1 MSYGANARLAIA
13 RQANVGSYVTAP
25 GSFHPIPF
33 LSDTSAFGKQELI
46 SQNLTG
52 RFEQGATYPG
62 AGNVAGTIEFEI
74 TPRAL
79 LVAVAGALSHDPAV
93 ATSGSVL
100 TRTFLPNTS
109 EFSSTY
115 PKAPYTIVK
124 HIADAQSAELFYD
137 CQFSQ
142 LDLIFSASQFSKGRL
157 TVAGGARLTNGIG
170 SMSITPAAGDISV
183 LHPWNVA
190 SISIGGSAV
199 QNYSEITVSLN
210 ENIGPLYTLNGT
222 LTPFKYTRT
231 GFREVTVG
239 GTLYMNDRSALNDF
253 IADTQR
259 RLLITTVNTR
269 TAIQSG
275 YYDTMII
282 DVPQMKYTAVP
293 LSISGPGELAVQFS
307 ARGVIDTTSNYAL
320 QITLQNSFTPT
331 F

>member
-1 MSYGANARLAIA
+1 MSYGANAKLGIA

-33 LSDTSAFGKQELI
+33 LGDTSTFGKQELI

-52 RFEQGATYPG
+52 RFEQGASYPG
-62 AGNVAGTIEFEI
+62 AGTVAGTIEFEI
-74 TPRAL
+74 TPRAIL
-79 LVAVAGALSHDPAV
+79 AAVGGALSHEPAV
-93 ATSGSVL
+93 ATSGSVI

-109 EFSSTY
+109 EFSSTF
-115 PKAPYTIVK
+115 PKSPYTIYK
-124 HIADAQSAELFYD
+124 QLADAQSAELFYD
-137 CQFSQ
+137 CQFRQ
-142 LDLIFSASQFSKGRL
+142 IDLIFSASQFSKGRL
-157 TVAGGARLTNGIG
+157 TIGGGARLTNGIG
-170 SMSITPAAGDISV
+170 SANVYPAGGDIAV

-190 SISIGGSAV
+190 SISLGGSAV
-199 QNYSEITVSLN
+199 QNYSELTVSLN

-222 LTPFKYTRT
+222 LNPFKYTRT
-231 GFREVTVG
+231 AFREVTVG
-239 GTLYMNDRSALNDF
+239 GTLYMSDRSALNDF

-293 LSISGPGELAVQFS
+293 LEVSGPGELAIRFS
-307 ARGVIDTTSNYAL
+307 ARGVLDSSSNYAL
-320 QITLQNSFTPT
+320 QITLQNTFTPT